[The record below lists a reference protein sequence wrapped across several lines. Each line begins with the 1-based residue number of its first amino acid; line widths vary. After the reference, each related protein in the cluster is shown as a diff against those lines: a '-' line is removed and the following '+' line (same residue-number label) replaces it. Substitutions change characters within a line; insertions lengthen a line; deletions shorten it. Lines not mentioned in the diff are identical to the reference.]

1 MQGSCNCTYLRPT
14 MAPSFGPQFQYE
26 RPPPEPLLLL
36 ATPWL
41 KWLLMVFTKDPK
53 VGWPKTVRPTVR
65 PSWPCME
72 DARREQEGR
81 KEGRKIITARAHF
94 GEINRVLIT
103 RPSRQRPAGQGVQAP
118 HGRGRKGL
126 LGRDQVRRKE
136 KSEGR
141 EAALLPSI
149 WDNGMM
155 AILN

>member
-1 MQGSCNCTYLRPT
+1 

-72 DARREQEGR
+72 DAGQEQEGR

-103 RPSRQRPAGQGVQAP
+103 RPSRAGCASP
-118 HGRGRKGL
+118 TRARA
-126 LGRDQVRRKE
+126 
-136 KSEGR
+136 EGTSR
-141 EAALLPSI
+141 EGPS
-149 WDNGMM
+149 
-155 AILN
+155 